1 MSENTPDQPSSP
13 ISEPAA
19 APAPAPT
26 ASNIA
31 QQRQRASQLAQG
43 LRQELQKAVIGQTA
57 VIDDVLTALIA
68 GGHVL
73 LEGVPGLGKTLL
85 VRALARCFGGEFA
98 RIQFT
103 PDLMPSDITG
113 HAVYDLQSEQFKLRK
128 GPIFTNLLLADEINR
143 APAKTQAALLEVM
156 QERQVTLEGRPLAV
170 PLPFMVLAT
179 QNPIEQEGTYP
190 LPEAE
195 LDRFMLK
202 LHMDYPEQ
210 DEELNMVRQ
219 VTRSPKADMLD
230 VTPLRTLLQ
239 AKDVLI
245 MQKIASD
252 LPLDDQVL
260 EYAVRLA
267 RATRSWPGL
276 AIGAGPRA
284 SIALVRG
291 GRARALLRGGDFV
304 LPDDI
309 KGCALAV
316 LRHRV
321 RLSPELDIEG
331 LSVDQVLL
339 QLLDQ
344 VPAPRL

>member
-13 ISEPAA
+13 ISESNA
-19 APAPAPT
+19 APATAPS

-219 VTRSPKADMLD
+219 VTRSAKADMLE

-260 EYAVRLA
+260 DYAVRLA

-291 GRARALLRGGDFV
+291 ARARALLRGGDFV

>member
-1 MSENTPDQPSSP
+1 MSENTPDQPSNP

-19 APAPAPT
+19 APASA

-31 QQRQRASQLAQG
+31 QQRQRASQLAQA

-210 DEELNMVRQ
+210 DEELSMVRQ
-219 VTRSPKADMLD
+219 VSRSTKADMLE

-245 MQKIASD
+245 MQKIAGD
-252 LPLDDQVL
+252 LPLDEQVL
-260 EYAVRLA
+260 DYAVRLA

-276 AIGAGPRA
+276 AMGAGPRA

-291 GRARALLRGGDFV
+291 ARARALLRGGDFV

-331 LSVDQVLL
+331 LSIDQVLL